1 MITASVMK
9 ELISTYDCDLIIWKR
24 VMPTGVLFSTTRK
37 TSKFDWTPDK
47 IRTEKIISDPS

>member
-1 MITASVMK
+1 MK

-37 TSKFDWTPDK
+37 TSKFDWTPNK